1 MRVHLPFSSLIA
13 ALVMQTAWVFPAQAQ
28 QNVPSITENAVS
40 TLVNPPIDAFV
51 PKTHAQVMSR
61 QVSADGEAVVLT
73 RYERKDG
80 RSAGLEGEHFS
91 SVISESGR
99 IKGFANISLDLV
111 DRPLPDSQRSEEI
124 ARTFLQQYAPD
135 LLPRMEIHWI
145 DKHDEPI
152 RVERNGRMETV
163 TLTGMKVKARNL
175 EDRLWFW
182 VIVGPDEQ
190 PMVFERDITWITF
203 PGHRQTEKWLH
214 DSWLKKHSKEGLSG
228 SKLG

>member
-40 TLVNPPIDAFV
+40 TLVNPSIDAFV

-135 LLPRMEIHWI
+135 LLPRMEIHRI
-145 DKHDEPI
+145 D
-152 RVERNGRMETV
+152 T
-163 TLTGMKVKARNL
+163 A
-175 EDRLWFW
+175 
-182 VIVGPDEQ
+182 
-190 PMVFERDITWITF
+190 
-203 PGHRQTEKWLH
+203 
-214 DSWLKKHSKEGLSG
+214 
-228 SKLG
+228 